1 MPCIIRDN
9 GLYIY
14 GSLVKRGSHNELFM
28 SALNMC
34 KAIYIDQVLE
44 LDVEVDT
51 TDKMVS
57 GGTIR
62 GRLILNGT
70 DYTKNKNVRF
80 VNVLFDN
87 AYISVR
93 NYFDTSFLLSTFNY
107 STLELYNTSTWTERT
122 TILDCGFHN
131 SSIVFRT
138 PASNY
143 NSYMYTHIIGTWFR
157 DSSIRVEEGANVS
170 DSSIVMSNF
179 WFNRDGQCGICVDG
193 HMFRTLIDSVVF
205 ESFVENPQNLY
216 GISLGRNSIAPY
228 LGLLNFLGR
237 FTARIYNPHGIW
249 LYSPRSVR
257 TATKIVKAG
266 TETVLIDDYG
276 SFGVVP
282 LKISFA
288 CSGETTLTIK
298 YILYDDTVIE
308 KTYEFIDR
316 LDVDPS
322 DAHISSNIVSSI
334 IAVSNTDCVATVLG
348 I

>member
-1 MPCIIRDN
+1 
-9 GLYIY
+9 
-14 GSLVKRGSHNELFM
+14 M

-70 DYTKNKNVRF
+70 DYTKNKNVKF

-179 WFNRDGQCGICVDG
+179 WFNRDGQSGIHVDG
-193 HMFRTLIDSVVF
+193 SMFRTMLDKVVF

-216 GISLGRNSIAPY
+216 GIRLGRNAIAPF

-237 FTARIYNPHGIW
+237 FTSRIYNPYNVW
-249 LYSPRSVR
+249 LYSWKTVKTR
-257 TATKIVKAG
+257 TINVAAN

-282 LKISFA
+282 LKISFS
-288 CSGETTLTIK
+288 CNGETTLTIK
-298 YILYDDTVIE
+298 YILYDDSVIE
-308 KTYEFIDR
+308 KTYNFNDR
-316 LDVDPS
+316 MDVDPS
-322 DAHISSNIVSSI
+322 DAHINSNIISSI
-334 IAVSNTDCVATVLG
+334 IALSSTNCVATVLG